1 LLISRSNQI
10 GKWHPIKLIW
20 CGGDCLKMALQHLVA
35 DFVGELKPLDQ
46 SITNLRIRG
55 VALIPDQPL
64 AQAILHNRIW
74 MG

>member
-1 LLISRSNQI
+1 
-10 GKWHPIKLIW
+10 
-20 CGGDCLKMALQHLVA
+20 MALQHLVA

-64 AQAILHNRIW
+64 AQTILHNRIW
-74 MG
+74 MGYRVVPQNYRVELDAY